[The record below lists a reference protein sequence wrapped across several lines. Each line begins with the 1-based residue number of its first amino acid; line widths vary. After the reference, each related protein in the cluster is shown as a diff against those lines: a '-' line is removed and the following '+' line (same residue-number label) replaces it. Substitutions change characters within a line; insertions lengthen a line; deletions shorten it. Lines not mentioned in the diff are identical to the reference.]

1 MEASMNL
8 TRRASLLTLAALGA
22 AATAPPVAAASAR
35 EGARQAR
42 DRQAI
47 LAMAG
52 DFRVRFDFRET
63 VSFLPDYQPLEP
75 KLSGG
80 HESVRVI
87 ADEPNFVSLQHLLVV
102 EHEDEVHVIKHWR
115 QDWTY
120 EPRQMLVYAGR
131 NRWELRN
138 AAREER
144 EGAWLQTVWQTD
156 DSPRYGGV
164 GRWEHQAGVSRWTSG
179 MTLRPLARRD
189 AIRHPPYDRYEA
201 INRHAL
207 TPTGWVHEQDN
218 SKIGERDGASVTF
231 VHEVGLN
238 TYTRF
243 NEFPVARAS
252 TGPASAPPGTRRS
265 RAGAASRWRRSR
277 RTARSPARGSWAWPT
292 ASSRAP
298 RQPRPRSPRRATSSP
313 AQRAAL
319 RTQSRCMRPPSLLSK
334 SSK

>member
-243 NEFPVARAS
+243 NEFPVAEADEYWARTREYWAGVRAAWDEAIARGRGVTVEEEPENGS
-252 TGPASAPPGTRRS
+252 ITGPRLMGLADRIVEGAATTAPALAEARDVI
-265 RAGAASRWRRSR
+265 AGA
-277 RTARSPARGSWAWPT
+277 TG
-292 ASSRAP
+292 RA
-298 RQPRPRSPRRATSSP
+298 
-313 AQRAAL
+313 
-319 RTQSRCMRPPSLLSK
+319 
-334 SSK
+334 